1 MNRHLPLWRALVSN
15 GATPV
20 GLGARD
26 TLRLE
31 KGYLLSGVDFCSP
44 DVGPRRRRWIF
55 LRDSWE
61 TNVPFGLDLE
71 HDFIGKHRVS
81 ATSKPTSDGGGSST
95 PRKVPPRP
103 GKAVQSVDGQPLG
116 RLSSGAPS
124 PSLGNIGIGLGYIA
138 GVSEGDEVMVVA
150 SPRKSVRA
158 VVVRP
163 PFY

>member
-1 MNRHLPLWRALVSN
+1 MACARFQRCNAGW
-15 GATPV
+15 
-20 GLGARD
+20 LGCEGHAG
-26 TLRLE
+26 LE

-44 DVGPRRRRWIF
+44 DLAPEGDDGF
-55 LRDSWE
+55 LSRDSWE

-71 HDFIGKHRVS
+71 HDFIGKHRVVS
-81 ATSKPTSDGGGSST
+81 HVDTDERWWGIKYTEKGPL
-95 PRKVPPRP
+95 PRP

-124 PSLGNIGIGLGYIA
+124 PSLGNIGIGIGYLA
-138 GVSEGDEVMVVA
+138 GVKEGDEVMVVA
-150 SPRKSVRA
+150 SPRKSVKA